1 MTIGSRG
8 AETVPHELPL
18 SPDPESTPGH
28 PGEPDR
34 PVAAP
39 EPQCDPEVAAREG
52 APCGILS
59 GRPWRAEDMPQPE
72 TIERLRREVPLPFSV
87 SDRLLVLLASRGL
100 TNRRD
105 LDSFFY
111 PSLEHLSDPF
121 LLVEMDKAVARVARA
136 ARQGE
141 KVAIHG
147 DFDVDGITGC
157 AVLYELLRNLTIDD
171 QRTAVLPP
179 FIPDRATD
187 GYGVAARMVREWA
200 AEGVTLLITVDT
212 GSAAHTELALAQ
224 ELGIDVIVLDH
235 HIFEERPCAV
245 ALVNPRRPD
254 AQYPNADLCGVAVAF
269 KLAQAMQQEFATC
282 LPRQFLNGL
291 TDLVALGLVADQMA
305 LVGENRVLVRKGLER
320 LGDRQ
325 TIRPGVAAL
334 LRIAGLDRGFPVT
347 AADLAYQIAPRL
359 NACGRIGRVMAAL
372 ELLLT
377 DDPAMAERLA
387 QEADRT
393 NTRRKQAD
401 IALKEEAV
409 AMAEPYVGRGDPGL
423 VLAASTWHKGVI
435 GIGAARLVELYQLP
449 TILIAVEGD
458 EARGSARSVADVDVK
473 AVLDR
478 CAGYLL
484 RYGGHAQAAG
494 LTLRRRDIPA
504 FREAFLAALRR
515 EPRRGPVPVTYDL
528 ELSIVDLT
536 SQDVADQVAELEQME
551 PFGAGNRKPV
561 FQARR
566 LRLLRHPTVMGG
578 GAHLRFAFRATGLA
592 HGQTPALAR
601 EFVAFGSGEAW
612 RRCCTELDAA
622 GRDPL
627 NEEWDVLFQI
637 GRSTF
642 RPRGSSYDPVQQL
655 LVDVRPATDR
665 P

>member
-1 MTIGSRG
+1 VST
-8 AETVPHELPL
+8 ELPPRDSEAL
-18 SPDPESTPGH
+18 DSTALPGQDC
-28 PGEPDR
+28 GDAAATEP
-34 PVAAP
+34 V
-39 EPQCDPEVAAREG
+39 G
-52 APCGILS
+52 WLS
-59 GRPWRAEDMPQPE
+59 GRPWCAEDVPPPE

-87 SDRLLVLLASRGL
+87 SDRLLTLLACRGL

-111 PSLEHLSDPF
+111 PTLDHLSDPF
-121 LLVEMDKAVARVARA
+121 LLVEMDKAVSRLLRA
-136 ARQGE
+136 VRAGE

-157 AVLYELLRNLTIDD
+157 AVLYRLLRALQVDD
-171 QRTAVLPP
+171 HAVEALPP
-179 FIPDRATD
+179 FIPDRAAD
-187 GYGVAARMVREWA
+187 GYGVAARMVRQWA
-200 AEGVTLLITVDT
+200 AQGVTLLITVDT
-212 GSAAHTELALAQ
+212 GSAAHTELALAR
-224 ELGIDVIVLDH
+224 ELGMDCIVLDH

-269 KLAQAMQQEFATC
+269 KFAQALKQEQPGS
-282 LPRQFLNGL
+282 LPDDFLSQV
-291 TDLVALGLVADQMA
+291 TDLVALGLVADQMS

-320 LGDRQ
+320 LADRESV
-325 TIRPGVAAL
+325 RPGVAAL

-347 AADLAYQIAPRL
+347 ASDLAYQIAPRL

-377 DDPAMAERLA
+377 DDPGMAERLA

-401 IALKEEAV
+401 VALKEEAI
-409 AMAEPYVGRGDPGL
+409 AMAEPYVSRGDPGL
-423 VLAASTWHKGVI
+423 VLAGSSWHKGVI
-435 GIGAARLVELYQLP
+435 GIGAARLVEMYQLP

-494 LTLRRRDIPA
+494 LTLRRRDIPG

-515 EPRRGPVPVTYDL
+515 EPRRGPVPVVYDL
-528 ELSIVDLT
+528 DLGLAAM
-536 SQDVADQVAELEQME
+536 SAQEIADQVRELEQME
-551 PFGAGNRKPV
+551 PFGSGNRKPV
-561 FQARR
+561 FRALGLELMRP
-566 LRLLRHPTVMGG
+566 PTMMGG
-578 GAHLRFAFRATGLA
+578 GAHLRFCFRAGNHRSGGA
-592 HGQTPALAR
+592 PALSR

-612 RRCCTELDAA
+612 RRACAELTAA

-627 NEEWDVLFQI
+627 GQRWDILFQI

-642 RPRGSSYDPVQQL
+642 RPRGGAFDPVQQL
-655 LVDVRPATDR
+655 LVDIRPTTR
-665 P
+665 S

>member
-1 MTIGSRG
+1 MQS
-8 AETVPHELPL
+8 ELPL
-18 SPDPESTPGH
+18 PPSSETPSLLPPPDAVCDADVVPGF
-28 PGEPDR
+28 
-34 PVAAP
+34 
-39 EPQCDPEVAAREG
+39 
-52 APCGILS
+52 LS
-59 GRPWRAEDMPQPE
+59 GRPWLAEDYAPAE
-72 TIERLRREVPLPFSV
+72 IIDRLRREVPLPFSV
-87 SDRLLVLLASRGL
+87 SDRLLALLACRGL
-100 TNRRD
+100 TTRRD

-111 PSLEHLSDPF
+111 PALDNLSDPF

-136 ARQGE
+136 VSQGE
-141 KVAIHG
+141 RVAIHG

-157 AVLYELLRNLTIDD
+157 AVLHELLSRLVLDGSH
-171 QRTAVLPP
+171 AEVLPA

-200 AEGVTLLITVDT
+200 AEGVTLLLTVDT
-212 GSAAHTELALAQ
+212 GSAAHAELALAQ

-269 KLAQAMQQEFATC
+269 KLAQAMKLTYPAA
-282 LPRQFLNGL
+282 LPEKFLSTL
-291 TDLVALGLVADQMA
+291 MDFVALGLVADQMP
-305 LVGENRVLVRKGLER
+305 LVGENRILVRKGLER
-320 LGDRQ
+320 LADRDCV
-325 TIRPGVAAL
+325 RPGVTAL

-377 DDPAMAERLA
+377 DDHDVAARLA

-401 IALKEEAV
+401 VALKEEAV
-409 AMAEPYVGRGDPGL
+409 AMAEPYLGRGDPGL
-423 VLAASTWHKGVI
+423 VLSSSTWHKGVI
-435 GIGAARLVELYQLP
+435 GIGAARLVELYQVP
-449 TILIAVEGD
+449 TILIAIEGD
-458 EARGSARSVADVDVK
+458 EARGSARSVADVDVR

-515 EPRRGPVPVTYDL
+515 EPRRGPVPVVFDL
-528 ELSIVDLT
+528 DLPLAT
-536 SQDVADQVAELEQME
+536 MTAQEVADQVCELEQME
-551 PFGAGNRKPV
+551 PFGSGNRKPV
-561 FQARR
+561 FRTGG
-566 LRLLRHPTVMGG
+566 LRLLRAPTLMSG
-578 GAHLRFAFRATGLA
+578 GAHLRFAFRAA
-592 HGQTPALAR
+592 SHVDGQTPALSR
-601 EFVAFGSGEAW
+601 EFVAFGCGEAW
-612 RRCCTELDAA
+612 RRNCADLEAA
-622 GRDPL
+622 GRNHLDL
-627 NEEWDVLFQI
+627 EWEILFQI

-642 RPRGSSYDPVQQL
+642 RPRGASYDPVQQL
-655 LVDVRPATDR
+655 LVDIRPS
-665 P
+665 PSSP

>member
-1 MTIGSRG
+1 
-8 AETVPHELPL
+8 VQPELPL
-18 SPDPESTPGH
+18 PPPSETPQVLPAG
-28 PGEPDR
+28 D
-34 PVAAP
+34 
-39 EPQCDPEVAAREG
+39 ARCATG
-52 APCGILS
+52 VVPGILS
-59 GRPWRAEDMPQPE
+59 GRPWRAEDLASVE

-87 SDRLLVLLASRGL
+87 SDRLLVLLACRGL
-100 TNRRD
+100 LTRRD

-111 PSLEHLSDPF
+111 PALDNLSDPF
-121 LLVEMDKAVARVARA
+121 LLIEMDKAVARLARA
-136 ARQGE
+136 VTQAER
-141 KVAIHG
+141 VAIHG

-157 AVLYELLRNLTIDD
+157 AVLFELLHHLTIDGS
-171 QRTAVLPP
+171 QAQALPP

-200 AEGVTLLITVDT
+200 AEGVTLLLTVDT
-212 GSAAHTELALAQ
+212 GSAAHAELALAH

-235 HIFEERPCAV
+235 HIYEERPCAV

-269 KLAQAMQQEFATC
+269 KLAQAMKQTWPAS
-282 LPRQFLNGL
+282 LPDGFLS
-291 TDLVALGLVADQMA
+291 TQMDFVALGLVADQMP
-305 LVGENRVLVRKGLER
+305 LVGENRILVRKGLER
-320 LGDRQ
+320 LADRDCV
-325 TIRPGVAAL
+325 RPGVTAL

-377 DDPAMAERLA
+377 DDPAVAERLA

-401 IALKEEAV
+401 VALREEAV

-423 VLAASTWHKGVI
+423 VLSSSTWHKGVI
-435 GIGAARLVELYQLP
+435 GIGAARLVELHQLP
-449 TILIAVEGD
+449 TILIAIEGD
-458 EARGSARSVADVDVK
+458 EARGSARSVADVDVR

-528 ELSIVDLT
+528 DLPLAAM
-536 SQDVADQVAELEQME
+536 SAQDVADQVCELEQME
-551 PFGAGNRKPV
+551 PFGSGNRKPV
-561 FQARR
+561 FRTGG
-566 LRLLRHPTVMGG
+566 LWLLRAPTLMSG
-578 GAHLRFAFRATGLA
+578 GAHLRFAFRSPNLSG
-592 HGQTPALAR
+592 GQTPALSR

-612 RRCCTELDAA
+612 RRSCADLEAVGRNPLDI
-622 GRDPL
+622 
-627 NEEWDVLFQI
+627 EWEILFQI

-642 RPRGSSYDPVQQL
+642 RPRGASYDPVQQL
-655 LVDVRPATDR
+655 LVDIRPSPSAS
-665 P
+665 